1 MMNNDPCIKPLD
13 HDFGEEFDVVKN
25 EFVLNQ
31 LIDDGIMLATHLGTP
46 CTSFTRARFPVLRN
60 ADSVLGV
67 HGLNPEQ
74 QELVRTGNEVA
85 EVAAR
90 LCARILAG
98 GGFQP
103 RKTLSVVGYGLCR
116 VC

>member
-1 MMNNDPCIKPLD
+1 MMNNVPCIKPWD

-31 LIDDGIMLATHLGTP
+31 LINVGIVVATHLGTP

-60 ADSVLGV
+60 AASVLGV

-74 QELVRTGNEVA
+74 QVLVRTGNEVA

-90 LCARILAG
+90 LCARTLAG
-98 GGFQP
+98 GGFAARNP
-103 RKTLSVVGYGLCR
+103 
-116 VC
+116 